1 MSMQRLLLVLWLVA
15 SAAPVRSSAQQT
27 TLALT
32 GFPVAFTT
40 PTGADFVTG
49 SIQSATATTYTVDAT
64 SGATSQ
70 RTTTVSV
77 RCRTPCPASG
87 AKALSTLQWR
97 RADLGAW
104 TTLTTT
110 DVFVEQ
116 RAVFRNGANDPW
128 SNSVLWRFLLG
139 WTTDPPMASTR
150 FNVVFT
156 LTVTAP

>member
-1 MSMQRLLLVLWLVA
+1 MLPRALLLLLA
-15 SAAPVRSSAQQT
+15 ALAAPMGAAAQQT

-40 PTGADFVTG
+40 PTGADFVSG
-49 SIQSATATTYTVDAT
+49 SIQSATTTTYTVNAT
-64 SGATSQ
+64 SGSTAQ
-70 RTTTVSV
+70 RTTVVSV

-97 RADLGAW
+97 GADLGTW

-110 DVFVEQ
+110 NVFVEQ

-128 SNSVLWRFLLG
+128 SNSVLWRFLLD

-150 FNVVFT
+150 FNVRFT
-156 LTVTAP
+156 LTVTVP